1 MRKMSSDISLSA
13 EIKDLLDRVEDKSC
27 KEYVDGLYTLMC
39 AYEAEGH
46 ILKAYGVSN
55 EFKKRYAADDEFV
68 TEKMIRTAYDV
79 AARAGDFE
87 SYCIALEWNRPIMKK
102 FYLPRAKL
110 LKKHGVMRLFQD
122 LQDDLLDL
130 AVLNLP
136 PRIGKQLSDDTPVL
150 TRSGWKRHG
159 DLVPGDYVVNEKGRF
174 VQVLA
179 TSEKSRSEYRVWF
192 SNGEYIDCHGNHE
205 WVVYDRHVG
214 RYKTV
219 ETRYM
224 IDKLRDSGDDS
235 HARYRFLLPEKSP
248 LKGDYQFL
256 PVEPYVFGAWLGDGT
271 NTNPYIT
278 GDKRD
283 EIIAK
288 TIDDKGYPIKHIWV
302 NKVTGCYTY
311 DFANLRNGLQ
321 CLGLCHSRYSV
332 DKYIPSQ
339 YLLGTVEQRLELLAG
354 LLDTD
359 GSLARKEHRYHYT
372 TCEETLKDDFVA
384 LLATFG
390 WRASVTEYPPKVSS
404 SGVVGR
410 KKYWV
415 IGFNPTMEIPCR
427 LERKR
432 LKEFSKQRRVSI
444 IAIGPLE
451 EEKYGNCIQVEGGI
465 YLAGRQMIPT
475 HNSTISLFF
484 ITFRAGMYPDL
495 SILGNGHST
504 ALTQAFYKEFLD
516 IVTSDEYRFKEIF
529 PSVTLVTKNSE
540 YSFVDFNTDKR
551 FHTCMFK
558 SIDGGTT
565 GLAEASNLLYCDDLV
580 KDVETANSKDRL
592 DKLYYNY
599 TSTVKDRKVPR
610 LCKDGVYRPCPELHV
625 NTPWSIYDVTSRI
638 IKTEIEK
645 GNNERMR
652 VVSIPCWDENHES
665 NFMYDFGKG
674 FDVAYYEDMQL
685 AEDPVIFSAKYLM
698 KPIEREGHPFERD
711 ALTYYTDLPV
721 GTPDMII
728 AYNDVAHGGEDFM
741 SMPIAYVYGRDVYI
755 EDVLFIHNFDGD
767 LVSRPLVCDKIIEHK
782 VTRCGFEKNNG
793 GDFYS
798 TLISQDLRARNYR
811 CNITAHNAPTNR
823 SKLDRILSVQKEIKG
838 VGGIDGSYRMYF
850 KEPRLVKKNSEYM
863 AFLDNMWTWSQKE
876 GAIQKKQHDD
886 SVDSLASMLINLL
899 GNFCGGGV
907 KLYDIREAGY

>member
-1 MRKMSSDISLSA
+1 MQKTSSDISLSA

-46 ILKAYGVSN
+46 VLKAYGVSN
-55 EFKKRYAADDEFV
+55 EFKRRYAADDKFV

-102 FYLPRAKL
+102 FYIPRAKL

-122 LQDDLLDL
+122 LHDDLLDL

-136 PRIGKQLSDDTPVL
+136 PRIGK
-150 TRSGWKRHG
+150 
-159 DLVPGDYVVNEKGRF
+159 
-174 VQVLA
+174 
-179 TSEKSRSEYRVWF
+179 
-192 SNGEYIDCHGNHE
+192 
-205 WVVYDRHVG
+205 
-214 RYKTV
+214 
-219 ETRYM
+219 
-224 IDKLRDSGDDS
+224 
-235 HARYRFLLPEKSP
+235 
-248 LKGDYQFL
+248 
-256 PVEPYVFGAWLGDGT
+256 
-271 NTNPYIT
+271 
-278 GDKRD
+278 
-283 EIIAK
+283 
-288 TIDDKGYPIKHIWV
+288 
-302 NKVTGCYTY
+302 
-311 DFANLRNGLQ
+311 
-321 CLGLCHSRYSV
+321 
-332 DKYIPSQ
+332 
-339 YLLGTVEQRLELLAG
+339 
-354 LLDTD
+354 
-359 GSLARKEHRYHYT
+359 
-372 TCEETLKDDFVA
+372 
-384 LLATFG
+384 
-390 WRASVTEYPPKVSS
+390 
-404 SGVVGR
+404 
-410 KKYWV
+410 
-415 IGFNPTMEIPCR
+415 
-427 LERKR
+427 
-432 LKEFSKQRRVSI
+432 
-444 IAIGPLE
+444 
-451 EEKYGNCIQVEGGI
+451 
-465 YLAGRQMIPT
+465 
-475 HNSTISLFF
+475 STISLFF
-484 ITFRAGMYPDL
+484 ITFRAGMYPDR

-767 LVSRPLVCDKIIEHK
+767 LVSRPLVCDKIIEHN

-798 TLISQDLRARNYR
+798 TLISQDLRARGYR

-838 VGGIDGSYRMYF
+838 VGGIDGSYRVYF

-886 SVDSLASMLINLL
+886 SVDSIASMLINLL

>member
-1 MRKMSSDISLSA
+1 
-13 EIKDLLDRVEDKSC
+13 
-27 KEYVDGLYTLMC
+27 MC

-46 ILKAYGVSN
+46 VLKAYGVSN
-55 EFKKRYAADDEFV
+55 EFKRRYAADDEFV

-102 FYLPRAKL
+102 FYIPRAKL
-110 LKKHGVMRLFQD
+110 LKKHGVMQLFQD
-122 LQDDLLDL
+122 LHDDLLDL

-136 PRIGKQLSDDTPVL
+136 PRIGK
-150 TRSGWKRHG
+150 
-159 DLVPGDYVVNEKGRF
+159 
-174 VQVLA
+174 
-179 TSEKSRSEYRVWF
+179 
-192 SNGEYIDCHGNHE
+192 
-205 WVVYDRHVG
+205 
-214 RYKTV
+214 
-219 ETRYM
+219 
-224 IDKLRDSGDDS
+224 
-235 HARYRFLLPEKSP
+235 
-248 LKGDYQFL
+248 
-256 PVEPYVFGAWLGDGT
+256 
-271 NTNPYIT
+271 
-278 GDKRD
+278 
-283 EIIAK
+283 
-288 TIDDKGYPIKHIWV
+288 
-302 NKVTGCYTY
+302 
-311 DFANLRNGLQ
+311 
-321 CLGLCHSRYSV
+321 
-332 DKYIPSQ
+332 
-339 YLLGTVEQRLELLAG
+339 
-354 LLDTD
+354 
-359 GSLARKEHRYHYT
+359 
-372 TCEETLKDDFVA
+372 
-384 LLATFG
+384 
-390 WRASVTEYPPKVSS
+390 
-404 SGVVGR
+404 
-410 KKYWV
+410 
-415 IGFNPTMEIPCR
+415 
-427 LERKR
+427 
-432 LKEFSKQRRVSI
+432 
-444 IAIGPLE
+444 
-451 EEKYGNCIQVEGGI
+451 
-465 YLAGRQMIPT
+465 
-475 HNSTISLFF
+475 STISLFF
-484 ITFRAGMYPDL
+484 ITFRAGMYPDR

-529 PSVTLVTKNSE
+529 PSITLVTKNSE

-580 KDVETANSKDRL
+580 KDVDTANSKDRL

-767 LVSRPLVCDKIIEHK
+767 LVSRPLVCDKIIEHN

-798 TLISQDLRARNYR
+798 TLISQDLRARGYR

-838 VGGIDGSYRMYF
+838 VGGIDGSYRVYF

-886 SVDSLASMLINLL
+886 SVDSIASMLINLL

>member
-1 MRKMSSDISLSA
+1 MQKTSSDISLSA
-13 EIKDLLDRVEDKSC
+13 EIKDLLDRVDDKSC

-55 EFKKRYAADDEFV
+55 EFKRRYAADDEFV

-102 FYLPRAKL
+102 FYIPRAKL

-122 LQDDLLDL
+122 LHDDLLDL

-136 PRIGKQLSDDTPVL
+136 PRIGK
-150 TRSGWKRHG
+150 
-159 DLVPGDYVVNEKGRF
+159 
-174 VQVLA
+174 
-179 TSEKSRSEYRVWF
+179 
-192 SNGEYIDCHGNHE
+192 
-205 WVVYDRHVG
+205 
-214 RYKTV
+214 
-219 ETRYM
+219 
-224 IDKLRDSGDDS
+224 
-235 HARYRFLLPEKSP
+235 
-248 LKGDYQFL
+248 
-256 PVEPYVFGAWLGDGT
+256 
-271 NTNPYIT
+271 
-278 GDKRD
+278 
-283 EIIAK
+283 
-288 TIDDKGYPIKHIWV
+288 
-302 NKVTGCYTY
+302 
-311 DFANLRNGLQ
+311 
-321 CLGLCHSRYSV
+321 
-332 DKYIPSQ
+332 
-339 YLLGTVEQRLELLAG
+339 
-354 LLDTD
+354 
-359 GSLARKEHRYHYT
+359 
-372 TCEETLKDDFVA
+372 
-384 LLATFG
+384 
-390 WRASVTEYPPKVSS
+390 
-404 SGVVGR
+404 
-410 KKYWV
+410 
-415 IGFNPTMEIPCR
+415 
-427 LERKR
+427 
-432 LKEFSKQRRVSI
+432 
-444 IAIGPLE
+444 
-451 EEKYGNCIQVEGGI
+451 
-465 YLAGRQMIPT
+465 
-475 HNSTISLFF
+475 STISLFF
-484 ITFRAGMYPDL
+484 ITFRAGMYPDR

-767 LVSRPLVCDKIIEHK
+767 LVSRPLVCDKIIEHN

-798 TLISQDLRARNYR
+798 TLISQDLRARGYR

-886 SVDSLASMLINLL
+886 SVDSIASMLINLL

>member
-1 MRKMSSDISLSA
+1 MRKMSSDVSLSA
-13 EIKDLLDRVEDKSC
+13 EIKDLLDKVEDKSC

-39 AYEAEGH
+39 AYESEGH
-46 ILKAYGVSN
+46 MIKAYGVAN
-55 EFKKRYAADDEFV
+55 QFKKRYAEDDEFV

-79 AARAGDFE
+79 CARAGDFE

-102 FYLPRAKL
+102 FYIPRARL
-110 LKKHGVMRLFQD
+110 LKKHGVMKLFQD
-122 LQDDLLDL
+122 LHDDLLDL

-136 PRIGKQLSDDTPVL
+136 PRIGK
-150 TRSGWKRHG
+150 
-159 DLVPGDYVVNEKGRF
+159 
-174 VQVLA
+174 
-179 TSEKSRSEYRVWF
+179 
-192 SNGEYIDCHGNHE
+192 
-205 WVVYDRHVG
+205 
-214 RYKTV
+214 
-219 ETRYM
+219 
-224 IDKLRDSGDDS
+224 
-235 HARYRFLLPEKSP
+235 
-248 LKGDYQFL
+248 
-256 PVEPYVFGAWLGDGT
+256 
-271 NTNPYIT
+271 
-278 GDKRD
+278 
-283 EIIAK
+283 
-288 TIDDKGYPIKHIWV
+288 
-302 NKVTGCYTY
+302 
-311 DFANLRNGLQ
+311 
-321 CLGLCHSRYSV
+321 
-332 DKYIPSQ
+332 
-339 YLLGTVEQRLELLAG
+339 
-354 LLDTD
+354 
-359 GSLARKEHRYHYT
+359 
-372 TCEETLKDDFVA
+372 
-384 LLATFG
+384 
-390 WRASVTEYPPKVSS
+390 
-404 SGVVGR
+404 
-410 KKYWV
+410 
-415 IGFNPTMEIPCR
+415 
-427 LERKR
+427 
-432 LKEFSKQRRVSI
+432 
-444 IAIGPLE
+444 
-451 EEKYGNCIQVEGGI
+451 
-465 YLAGRQMIPT
+465 
-475 HNSTISLFF
+475 STISLFF
-484 ITFRAGMYPDL
+484 ITFRAGMYPDA

-516 IVTSDEYRFKEIF
+516 IVTSDEYRYKEIF
-529 PSVTLVTKNSE
+529 PTVTLVTKNSE

-674 FDVAYYEDMQL
+674 FDVTYYEDMQL

-741 SMPIAYVYGRDVYI
+741 SMPIGYVYGRDVYI

-767 LVSRPLVCDKIIEHK
+767 MVSRPLVCDKIIEHK

-798 TLISQDLRARNYR
+798 TLISQDLRARDYR

-876 GAIQKKQHDD
+876 GSIQKKQHDD

>member
-1 MRKMSSDISLSA
+1 MQKTSSDISLSA

-46 ILKAYGVSN
+46 VLKAYGVSN
-55 EFKKRYAADDEFV
+55 EFKRRYAADDEFV

-102 FYLPRAKL
+102 FYIPRAKL
-110 LKKHGVMRLFQD
+110 LKKHGVMQLFQD
-122 LQDDLLDL
+122 LHDDLLDL

-136 PRIGKQLSDDTPVL
+136 PRIGK
-150 TRSGWKRHG
+150 
-159 DLVPGDYVVNEKGRF
+159 
-174 VQVLA
+174 
-179 TSEKSRSEYRVWF
+179 
-192 SNGEYIDCHGNHE
+192 
-205 WVVYDRHVG
+205 
-214 RYKTV
+214 
-219 ETRYM
+219 
-224 IDKLRDSGDDS
+224 
-235 HARYRFLLPEKSP
+235 
-248 LKGDYQFL
+248 
-256 PVEPYVFGAWLGDGT
+256 
-271 NTNPYIT
+271 
-278 GDKRD
+278 
-283 EIIAK
+283 
-288 TIDDKGYPIKHIWV
+288 
-302 NKVTGCYTY
+302 
-311 DFANLRNGLQ
+311 
-321 CLGLCHSRYSV
+321 
-332 DKYIPSQ
+332 
-339 YLLGTVEQRLELLAG
+339 
-354 LLDTD
+354 
-359 GSLARKEHRYHYT
+359 
-372 TCEETLKDDFVA
+372 
-384 LLATFG
+384 
-390 WRASVTEYPPKVSS
+390 
-404 SGVVGR
+404 
-410 KKYWV
+410 
-415 IGFNPTMEIPCR
+415 
-427 LERKR
+427 
-432 LKEFSKQRRVSI
+432 
-444 IAIGPLE
+444 
-451 EEKYGNCIQVEGGI
+451 
-465 YLAGRQMIPT
+465 
-475 HNSTISLFF
+475 STISLFF
-484 ITFRAGMYPDL
+484 ITFRAGMYPDR

-529 PSVTLVTKNSE
+529 PSITLVTKNSE

-580 KDVETANSKDRL
+580 KDVDTANSKDRL

-767 LVSRPLVCDKIIEHK
+767 LVSRPLVCDKIIEHN

-798 TLISQDLRARNYR
+798 TLISQDLRARGYR

-838 VGGIDGSYRMYF
+838 VGGIDGSYRVYF

-886 SVDSLASMLINLL
+886 SVDSIASMLINLL